1 MPKMSICQKVSMTG
15 DSKEVESNQKGVHK
29 DLEKLV
35 LRYLDSEYR
44 RPIADHTKLAF
55 EKAERFVSRFHAPI
69 VLDSG
74 CGTGISTV
82 ALAKRF
88 PENPVIGIDKSEI
101 RLEKAKARFEN
112 TSDIPKNAYFVRAE
126 LLDFWKL
133 AFLEN
138 WRIGFHALFYPNP
151 WPKQS
156 ELRYRFHAHPIF
168 PTLIRLSPKL
178 ELRTNWKIYADE
190 FRLALETASRHW
202 HLNAKTDE
210 TQIYPE
216 NPISAFEKKFTKSGH
231 TLWQVTFQNL

>member
-1 MPKMSICQKVSMTG
+1 MFICQKVPMSG
-15 DSKEVESNQKGVHK
+15 NSKEVESNQNGIHK

-44 RPIADHTKLAF
+44 RPVSDHTKFAF
-55 EKAERFVSRFHAPI
+55 EKADRFVSRFHVPI

-74 CGTGISTV
+74 CGTGISTI

-101 RLEKAKARFEN
+101 RLGKAEARFAH
-112 TSDIPKNAYFVRAE
+112 TLDIPQNVYFVRAE
-126 LLDFWKL
+126 LLDFWRL

-138 WRIGFHALFYPNP
+138 WDIRFHALFYPNP

-156 ELRYRFHAHPIF
+156 ELRYRFHASPIF
-168 PTLIRLSPKL
+168 PTLVKLSPEL

-190 FRLALETASRHW
+190 FRLALELVNKRQHCY
-202 HLNAKTDE
+202 
-210 TQIYPE
+210 TQINEESFSPDI
-216 NPISAFEKKFTKSGH
+216 PISAFEKKFKESGH
-231 TLWQVTFQNL
+231 TLWRVRAK

>member
-1 MPKMSICQKVSMTG
+1 MPKMFICQKVSMTG

-74 CGTGISTV
+74 CGTGISTI

-88 PENPVIGIDKSEI
+88 PESPVIGIDKSEI
-101 RLEKAKARFEN
+101 RLGKAEARFEN
-112 TSDIPKNAYFVRAE
+112 TPDIPQNVYFVRAE
-126 LLDFWKL
+126 LLDFWRL

-138 WRIGFHALFYPNP
+138 WDIRFHALFYPNP

-156 ELRYRFHAHPIF
+156 ELRYRFHASPIF
-168 PTLIRLSPKL
+168 PTLVRLSPKL

-190 FRLALETASRHW
+190 FRLALELANK
-202 HLNAKTDE
+202 HLQCY
-210 TQIYPE
+210 TQINEESFFPDI
-216 NPISAFEKKFTKSGH
+216 PISAFEKKFKESGH
-231 TLWQVTFQNL
+231 TLWRVTAK